1 MTLTRTATSDLSV
14 RVPRAG
20 WVVDE
25 SARRLEAYVLAGRPV
40 RAGLFKSL
48 FERVLVEHEGLCL
61 VSDDARRDV
70 DNVFWVCLDPG
81 GSSLLEA
88 GGVYQCVGTPG
99 AMSAGPF
106 AEGGWTSTDAVC
118 FVGTHGGTKL
128 SGEGDLSS
136 WRLSHVLSKVTGRV
150 VDGKVVPMPG
160 VVYVELEPVTR
171 SGAVLLA
178 GDDDYDWC
186 GTVVEAV
193 EGYAQGSKVYC
204 DEAATLRRT
213 RDRDRHVFA
222 FPVESVLGVV
232 E

>member
-1 MTLTRTATSDLSV
+1 MTLTRTDTSDLSV
-14 RVPRAG
+14 RAPRPEWLAE
-20 WVVDE
+20 E
-25 SARRLEAYVLAGRPV
+25 SARRLADYVQAGRPV
-40 RAGLFKSL
+40 RAGLHKSL
-48 FERVLVEHEGLCL
+48 FERVLVEHDGLCL
-61 VSDDARRDV
+61 VADSARREV

-81 GSSLLEA
+81 TCGLLEA

-106 AEGGWTSTDAVC
+106 AEGAWESTDAVC

-150 VDGKVVPMPG
+150 VEGRVVPMPG

-171 SGAVLLA
+171 SGAVLLT

-186 GTVVEAV
+186 GTVVEDV
-193 EGYAQGSKVYC
+193 DGYQQGAKVYC